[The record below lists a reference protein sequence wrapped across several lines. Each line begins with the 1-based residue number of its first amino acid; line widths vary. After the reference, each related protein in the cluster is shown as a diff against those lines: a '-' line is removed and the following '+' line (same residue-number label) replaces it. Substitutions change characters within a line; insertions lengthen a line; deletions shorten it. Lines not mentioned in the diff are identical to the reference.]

1 MHRPSE
7 HERESGRYVSTAA
20 SGGGTIDRRQFLKFA
35 AIGAGALTIAPI
47 LEACSKSGVPI
58 PTTLKAVAKGLGPD
72 KADLQLFPGGQ
83 EFLSSRQQRFS
94 FGATDVNGTAILG
107 PPARVWI
114 APQGGT
120 ASSARGPFGASLA
133 RYRTLDQPG
142 DPPGF
147 YVVTLPMPAS
157 GLAWVLVESK
167 HIYGIS
173 PIAVIDSPT
182 TPGIG
187 QRAVPVATPTPGHP
201 GGVANLCTR
210 KPVCPMHAVSL
221 DKALRAHKPLVFTIA
236 SPLLCTSRTCGPVI
250 DEVLD
255 VRARHL
261 KDAIFIHA
269 EPYQGNTATILSPAA
284 NAWKIPSEPWVWV
297 IDKTGVVRARFEG
310 PVVAA
315 EIEPELKKVL

>member
-1 MHRPSE
+1 
-7 HERESGRYVSTAA
+7 VSTAA
-20 SGGGTIDRRQFLKFA
+20 SGGGTIDRRQFLRFVA
-35 AIGAGALTIAPI
+35 LGAGAVALAPI

-58 PTTLKAVAKGLGPD
+58 PETLKSVANGLGSEKPS
-72 KADLQLFPGGQ
+72 LQLFPGGQ
-83 EFLSSRQQRFS
+83 EFLSSRPQRFS
-94 FGATDVNGTAILG
+94 FGATDANGSQILG

-114 APQGGT
+114 APQAGP
-120 ASSARGPFGASLA
+120 ASSAQGPFGASLE

-147 YVVTLPMPAS
+147 YVVMLPMPAS
-157 GLAWVLVESK
+157 GLAWVLVESQG
-167 HIYGIS
+167 IYGIS

-182 TPGIG
+182 TPGVG
-187 QRAVPVATPTPGHP
+187 QRAVSVVTPTPGHL
-201 GGVANLCTR
+201 GGVTLLCTR
-210 KPVCPMHAVSL
+210 NPVCPMHAVSL
-221 DKALRAHKPLVFTIA
+221 DKALRAHRPIVFTIA
-236 SPLLCTSRTCGPVI
+236 SPLLCTSRTCGPVV

-269 EPYQGNTATILSPAA
+269 EPYQGNTATILSPTA
-284 NAWKIPSEPWVWV
+284 NKWKIPSEPWVWL

-315 EIEPELKKVL
+315 EIEPSLEPLITA